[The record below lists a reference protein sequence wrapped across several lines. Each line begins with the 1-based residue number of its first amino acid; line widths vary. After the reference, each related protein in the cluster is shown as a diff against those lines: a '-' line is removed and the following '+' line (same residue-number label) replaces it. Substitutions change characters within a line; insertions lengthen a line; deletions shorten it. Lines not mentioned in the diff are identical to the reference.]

1 VRIAFLGNTSDSA
14 IVLRRLARAGGL
26 DVAIVLTRT
35 PRPGRRGAD
44 PVSTPVATEAERDG
58 LPLLQADRA
67 AGPDVLAALRTAGP
81 DALVVV
87 AFGEILPAEILQVGP
102 RGSINLHFSLLPRW
116 RGAAPVQRAIL
127 AGDDVTGV
135 TTMLMDEGLDT
146 GPILLQRAT
155 PIGPGH
161 TRGTLGTGLSQI
173 GADLLVET
181 LGRFDE
187 IDPRPQEPSLATA
200 APKVTSAER
209 RIEWTAP
216 ATVIDRLVR
225 ALAPAPG
232 ATTTLGGT
240 SLKVS
245 AALPIAVEGEP
256 GTVIGLSAADGMVV
270 GAGEGSLRLTRV
282 VPEGRAGMSAVDW
295 AHGARIR
302 PGERFT

>member
-1 VRIAFLGNTSDSA
+1 MRIAFLGNTPDSA
-14 IVLRRLARAGGL
+14 IVLRRLARAIGL

-35 PRPGRRGAD
+35 PRPGRRGGA
-44 PVSTPVATEAERDG
+44 PVPTPVAIEAEHHG

-67 AGPDVLAALRTAGP
+67 ASPDVLAALRTSAP

-102 RGSINLHFSLLPRW
+102 RGSVNLHFSLLPRW

-187 IDPRPQEPSLATA
+187 INPRPQDPSVATVA
-200 APKVTSAER
+200 RKVTGAER
-209 RIEWTAP
+209 RIDWSAP
-216 ATVIDRLVR
+216 ATAIDRLVR

-232 ATTTLGGT
+232 ATTTFGGT
-240 SLKVS
+240 SLKVT
-245 AALPIAVEGEP
+245 AALPAADEGEP
-256 GTVIGLSAADGMVV
+256 GAVMGLSASDGVVV
-270 GAGEGSLRLTRV
+270 GAGTGSLRLTRV
-282 VPEGRAGMSAVDW
+282 VPEGRAGMPALDW
-295 AHGARIR
+295 AHGARVR